1 MAAVD
6 WLTIALL
13 IMVALFNKQ
22 AVILLLAHIVWEL
35 LFLLPITDFWMNI
48 ISAILYALTASIFIK
63 LKSNVRYAL
72 LCISGLYYLG
82 AVDYYL
88 ADGVETLYYHSMSYF
103 IIAAE
108 LYAVWQLLGRERSDV
123 RICSIV
129 NRRFFYL

>member
-22 AVILLLAHIVWEL
+22 AAILLLAHIVWEL
-35 LFLLPITDFWMNI
+35 LFLLPINDFWMNI

-88 ADGVETLYYHSMSYF
+88 ADGVETLYYNSMSYF

>member
-1 MAAVD
+1 MAVAD
-6 WLTIALL
+6 IFTIALFGL
-13 IMVALFNKQ
+13 AALFNRQ
-22 AVILLLAHIVWEL
+22 TVILLLAALVWEL
-35 LFLLPITDFWMNI
+35 LFLLPINDFWMNI

-108 LYAVWQLLGRERSDV
+108 LYAVWQLLGRERSDG